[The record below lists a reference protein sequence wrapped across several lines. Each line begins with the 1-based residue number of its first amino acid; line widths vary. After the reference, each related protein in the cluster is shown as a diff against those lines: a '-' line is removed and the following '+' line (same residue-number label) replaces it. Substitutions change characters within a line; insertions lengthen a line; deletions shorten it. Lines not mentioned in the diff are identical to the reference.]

1 MLLTK
6 KKDYKLYVEVKK
18 EEKEEEKKLTEITF
32 SNLEL
37 LHEIV
42 MSSLPQQ
49 RLPRETGARFRSEL
63 AYRIFL
69 LETALDVRGDV
80 LVKSRRISH
89 LDSSEKSLIHYYFGM
104 AFTKMIARRMF
115 QVDCL
120 LPVSVIPA
128 KEGGYLKAPGSN
140 RNDLIGGAFF
150 GEEYSVWSV
159 KGRSQN
165 SLTAIRI
172 GCREVSDFV
181 RVCDSPVSLKAVCMT
196 YYDNGYLNA
205 VVQIPGQSSLEKSR
219 QVSVDFSREDYLRA
233 YYHCVAGL
241 FGTKGEKKMYRR
253 DRKFFEDGI
262 CLGIPLYPTEETGAS
277 RTLHVGMSEE
287 LLRNVRQDSA
297 SFTSCLQSLCWQET
311 LDHGKYMGGD
321 FIYLY

>member
-6 KKDYKLYVEVKK
+6 RKDYKLYVELKQ
-18 EEKEEEKKLTEITF
+18 EEREEEKKLTEITF

-49 RLPRETGARFRSEL
+49 RLPRETGFRFQHEL

-69 LETALDVRGDV
+69 LETALDVQGDV
-80 LVKSRRISH
+80 LVKSKRIAH
-89 LDSSEKSLIHYYFGM
+89 LDSSEKSLIHYYLGM

-120 LPVSVIPA
+120 LPVSMIPSG
-128 KEGGYLKAPGSN
+128 EGEYLKAPGSN
-140 RNDLIGGAFF
+140 RNDLIGGKFR
-150 GEEYSVWSV
+150 EEGYCVWSV

-172 GCREVSDFV
+172 GCREVSDFSGICGSSV
-181 RVCDSPVSLKAVCMT
+181 TLRGVCMT

-205 VVQIPGQSSLEKSR
+205 VVQLPGKAYLEKSR

-233 YYHCVAGL
+233 YYHCAAGL
-241 FGTKGEKKMYRR
+241 FGTEKEKKMYKR
-253 DRKFFEDGI
+253 DRKFFDDGI
-262 CLGIPLYPTEETGAS
+262 CVRIPLYPTGESTEG
-277 RTLHVGMSEE
+277 RILHVGVSEN
-287 LLRNVRQDSA
+287 LLDNVRKKDGA
-297 SFTSCLQSLCWQET
+297 VGDCLQSLCWQET
-311 LDHGKYMGGD
+311 LDQEKYMGED
-321 FIYLY
+321 LIYLY